1 MPPLD
6 YRRWVGPVAEAAY
19 DNQDGSLVYPEF
31 PPERYASVF
40 DFGCG
45 CGRVARQ
52 LILQRPRPKRYV
64 GIDLHHELIAWCQA
78 NLQPAAQGFSFHH
91 HDVFDR
97 LQNSDPSKP
106 EVLAFPVEDASVT
119 LFEALSIFTHI
130 TQPQIAFYLGEAARV
145 LATDGEMNATFLLFE
160 KDEFAVIA
168 HDAQRNALYIDYD
181 YPSAA
186 VYYDRSWLENTIR
199 QAGLAVRRIANIPD
213 ERGHQFRLILARAA
227 EGEPGLALPNAHET
241 SAGPDPAARDR
252 RPS

>member
-19 DNQDGSLVYPEF
+19 ENPDGSLVYPEF

-52 LILQRPRPKRYV
+52 LILQRSRPKRYV
-64 GIDLHHELIAWCQA
+64 GIDLHPELIAWCQA
-78 NLQPAAQGFSFHH
+78 NLQPAAPGFSFHH

-106 EVLAFPVEDASVT
+106 EVLPFPVEDASVT

-145 LATDGEMNATFLLFE
+145 LAPEGEMNATFLLFE

-186 VYYDRSWLENTIR
+186 VYYDRSWLQDTFK
-199 QAGLAVRRIANIPD
+199 QAGLALRRIANIPD
-213 ERGHQFRLILARAA
+213 EHGHQFRLILGRAA
-227 EGEPGLALPNAHET
+227 DGEAAMALPNAHET
-241 SAGPDPAARDR
+241 DPSPDPAARDR
-252 RPS
+252 RSA